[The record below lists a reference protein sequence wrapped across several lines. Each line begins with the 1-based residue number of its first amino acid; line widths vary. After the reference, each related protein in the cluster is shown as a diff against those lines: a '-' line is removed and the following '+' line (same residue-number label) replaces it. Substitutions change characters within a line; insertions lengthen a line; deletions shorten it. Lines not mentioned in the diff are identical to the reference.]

1 MQATSERRRRTPR
14 PAASIALVA
23 TLLAAAACAQNPET
37 IAPAPVDE
45 ARYVGLHCADLAQE
59 MARLNRELA
68 ILSTEQHA
76 KRVNDTVAWTRL
88 FYPAHS
94 ARTRDIRPFIA
105 LDKGELGAIERTM
118 ARRCTGLRS

>member
-1 MQATSERRRRTPR
+1 M
-14 PAASIALVA
+14 PAAFERSRARRPSITVA
-23 TLLAAAACAQNPET
+23 TMLFAAACAQNPET

-45 ARYVGLHCADLAQE
+45 ARYGGLHCAELAQE

-76 KRVNDTVAWTRL
+76 KRVNDAVAWAHL
-88 FYPAHS
+88 FFFVHS
-94 ARTRDIRPFIA
+94 ARTRDIRPSIA
-105 LDKGELGAIERTM
+105 LDKGQLESIERTM